1 MSRPLRDVVVVVDD
15 GFSPFEMS
23 VPCEV
28 FGIDRSAQGL
38 PRFDFA
44 VCSVRPG
51 PVRSKTGFAVLA
63 DAGLERLAT
72 ADLVVVA
79 PSHDDACADGSGCRL
94 GPEPGPELRAALRA
108 AVERG
113 ATVASLCA
121 ATFTLAR
128 AGLLDGRRA
137 TTHWMYSARLAA
149 EFPAV
154 EVVPDVLYVEDGPV
168 ATSAGTAAAIDLCL
182 HLLRRSHGSAVA
194 NAVARRMVVPP
205 HRDGGQAQ
213 FVQAPVR
220 PCTDDSV
227 QRALE
232 WAQTHLD
239 EDIDVDR
246 WAKQALMAPRTF
258 ARRFRDE
265 TGLPPHRW
273 LLEQRVSLARL
284 LLEEGDEGVD
294 EVARRCGFGSAAMMR
309 QHFTRLTGTTPAT
322 YRRTFRGVRA
332 QVPAPQRAP
341 QPA

>member
-1 MSRPLRDVVVVVDD
+1 MTEQTRRALRDVVVVVDE
-15 GFSPFEMS
+15 GVSPFEMA
-23 VPCEV
+23 VACEV

-44 VCSVRPG
+44 VCSPRPG
-51 PVRSKTGFAVLA
+51 AVRTKTGFGVLVEH
-63 DAGLERLAT
+63 GLDRLDS

-79 PSHDDACADGSGCRL
+79 PSHDDACTDGRSCRL
-94 GPEPGPELRAALRA
+94 GPEPGPDLTAALRA

-137 TTHWMYSARLAA
+137 TTHWMYTRRLAE
-149 EFPAV
+149 EFTAID
-154 EVVPDVLYVEDGPV
+154 VVPDVLYVEDGPV

-182 HLLRRSHGSAVA
+182 HLLRCSHGTAVA

-220 PCTDDSV
+220 PCTDDSL

-232 WAQTHLD
+232 WAQANLQA
-239 EDIDVDR
+239 DIDVAG
-246 WAKQALMAPRTF
+246 WAQHAVMSPRTF

-265 TGLPPHRW
+265 TGLSPHRW
-273 LLEQRVSLARL
+273 LLEQRVHLARL
-284 LLEEGDEGVD
+284 LLEEGDESVD
-294 EVARRCGFGSAAMMR
+294 EVARRCGFGSPAMLR
-309 QHFTRLTGTTPAT
+309 QHFTRLTGTTPT
-322 YRRTFRGVRA
+322 SYRRTFRGA
-332 QVPAPQRAP
+332 GSGLVPA
-341 QPA
+341 